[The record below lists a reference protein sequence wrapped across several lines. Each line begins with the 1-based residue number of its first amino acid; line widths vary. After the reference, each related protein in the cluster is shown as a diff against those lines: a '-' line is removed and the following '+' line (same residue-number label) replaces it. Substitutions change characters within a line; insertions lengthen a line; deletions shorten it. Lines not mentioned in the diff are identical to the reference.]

1 MEFQVIDI
9 NQVVDVNELLEV
21 INANAKVANF
31 YRGEI
36 TKMQAA
42 AKHTIHT
49 TSQIESEKEEYED
62 VEELTETSDEKS
74 DFEEEV
80 EYYLTQLRELAPDNI
95 EEKISEVL
103 PVRKNK
109 NYKKI
114 ILRLKLESLK
124 NIKELEEMISEC
136 LLLGEQDEIESF
148 KQEILSEKKIISLL
162 DNALLPQTE
171 IKQQADEQEENNLIF
186 VPTTGG
192 NIRVLDEIDHIPEE
206 YYEGFYELFRSI
218 KEGTFKNVKR
228 FKNHSTIAGISE
240 VKDFK
245 IRVVFTRLDKNSY
258 AIISV
263 FMKKHQND
271 KAYNEAL
278 KSKIGDYRSI
288 ADTLKKNLQDEE
300 FVALQRQYEEELF
313 RKLGKEIAPPKTL
326 EKGGI

>member
-1 MEFQVIDI
+1 MKFQVIDI
-9 NQVVDVNELLEV
+9 NQVLDVEQLLDV

-36 TKMQAA
+36 SKMKIAA
-42 AKHTIHT
+42 EHAIHSP
-49 TSQIESEKEEYED
+49 SQVLDTETYYEELDDFIESP
-62 VEELTETSDEKS
+62 DEKS
-74 DFEEEV
+74 DFEEEI
-80 EYYLTQLRELAPDNI
+80 EYYLTQLRELTSDNI
-95 EEKISEVL
+95 EEKINEVL
-103 PVRKNK
+103 PVRKNN

-124 NIKELEEMISEC
+124 NIKDLEEMISEC
-136 LLLGEQDEIESF
+136 ILLESPDEVESF
-148 KQEILSEKKIISLL
+148 RQEILSERKIISLL
-162 DNALLPQTE
+162 DTALLPQPATE
-171 IKQQADEQEENNLIF
+171 KEEDEQEENNLIF

-206 YYEGFYELFRSI
+206 YYEGFQELFKSI

-228 FKNHSTIAGISE
+228 FKNHNTIAGISE

-245 IRVVFTRLDKNSY
+245 IRVVFTRLNKNSY
-258 AIISV
+258 AIISA

-278 KSKIGDYRSI
+278 KSKIGDYRAI
-288 ADTLKKNLQDEE
+288 TETLKKNLQDEE
-300 FVALQRQYEEELF
+300 FMALQRQYEEELF
-313 RKLGKEIAPPKTL
+313 RKLGSEITPPKTL

>member
-9 NQVVDVNELLEV
+9 NQVLDVEQLLEV

-36 TKMQAA
+36 TKMKAA

-49 TSQIESEKEEYED
+49 TSQIEDEEDYEEVVD
-62 VEELTETSDEKS
+62 YIETSDEKS

-103 PVRKNK
+103 PVRKNQ

-124 NIKELEEMISEC
+124 NIKELEEMIAEYS
-136 LLLGEQDEIESF
+136 LLGELDDIESF
-148 KQEILSEKKIISLL
+148 RQEILSERKIISLL
-162 DNALLPQTE
+162 DIALLPQPIAE
-171 IKQQADEQEENNLIF
+171 KEEVGQEENNLIF

-206 YYEGFYELFRSI
+206 YYEGFLELFKSI

-228 FKNHSTIAGISE
+228 FKNHNVIAGISE

-245 IRVVFTRLDKNSY
+245 IRVVFARLNKNSY
-258 AIISV
+258 AIISA

-278 KSKIGDYRSI
+278 KSKIGDYRAI

-300 FVALQRQYEEELF
+300 FMNLQRQYEEELY
-313 RKLGKEIAPPKTL
+313 RKLGSEIAPPKTL
-326 EKGGI
+326 EKGGV